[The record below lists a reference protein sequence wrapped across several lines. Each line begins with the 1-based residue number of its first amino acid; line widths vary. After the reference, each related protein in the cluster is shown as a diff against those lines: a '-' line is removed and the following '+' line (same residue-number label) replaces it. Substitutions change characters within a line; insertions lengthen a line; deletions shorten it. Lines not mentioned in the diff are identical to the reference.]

1 MFAIVGL
8 GNPGE
13 EYERTRHNAG
23 RLALEYFAK
32 KNEFAEWDFSKKYES
47 LVSEGK
53 IKKPASAKA
62 SAGKENA
69 LLLLPETFMNNSGKA
84 VKNLSPKNLIVV
96 HDDIDLPLGKFKIAF
111 GRGSGGHKGVE
122 SVMRALKTKDFWRIR
137 IGVAPKKK
145 PDHKK
150 IPDFLTSPMRKPDLE
165 TLKKSFK
172 KISEA
177 LETMLSDSPERAMN
191 LYN

>member
-1 MFAIVGL
+1 MRAVIGL

-13 EYERTRHNAG
+13 EHEKTRHNAG
-23 RLALEYFAK
+23 RLALEYFAQ
-32 KNEFAEWDFSKKYES
+32 KNDFSDWEFSKKYES

-53 IKKPASAKA
+53 IKKES
-62 SAGKENA
+62 A

-84 VKNLSPKNLIVV
+84 VKNLSAKNTIIL
-96 HDDIDLPLGKFKIAF
+96 HDDIDLPLGKIKISY

-122 SVMRALKTKDFWRIR
+122 SVMRALKTKEFWRIR
-137 IGVAPKKK
+137 IGVSPKKK
-145 PDHKK
+145 PEHKK
-150 IPDFLTSPMRKPDLE
+150 IPDFLLTPIRKPDLE

-177 LETMLSDSPERAMN
+177 LETMLSDSPEKAMN

>member
-1 MFAIVGL
+1 MMKTVIGL

-13 EYERTRHNAG
+13 EYEKTLHNAG
-23 RLALEYFAK
+23 RLALEYFAQ
-32 KNEFAEWDFSKKYES
+32 KNDFSDWDFSQKYDS

-84 VKNLSPKNLIVV
+84 VKNLLPKNLIVV

-122 SVMRALKTKDFWRIR
+122 SVMRALKTKDFWRVR
-137 IGVAPKKK
+137 VGVAPKKK
-145 PDHKK
+145 
-150 IPDFLTSPMRKPDLE
+150 
-165 TLKKSFK
+165 
-172 KISEA
+172 
-177 LETMLSDSPERAMN
+177 
-191 LYN
+191 

>member
-84 VKNLSPKNLIVV
+84 VKKLLPKNLTVI
-96 HDDIDLPLGKFKIAF
+96 HDDIDLPLGRFKIVF

-122 SVMRALKTKDFWRIR
+122 SVMRALKTKDFWRVR
-137 IGVAPKKK
+137 VGVASKKK
-145 PDHKK
+145 PERKK
-150 IPDFLTSPMRKPDLE
+150 IPDFLLTPMRKPDFE

-177 LETMLSDSPERAMN
+177 LGIMLSESPEKAMN